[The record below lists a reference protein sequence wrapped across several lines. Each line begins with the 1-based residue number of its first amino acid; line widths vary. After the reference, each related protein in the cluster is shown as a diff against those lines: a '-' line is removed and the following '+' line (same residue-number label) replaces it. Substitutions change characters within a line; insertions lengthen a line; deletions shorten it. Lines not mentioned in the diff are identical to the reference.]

1 MSAEYAQSLLA
12 SERPIE
18 YMDVNQLSAV
28 CHYLAATA
36 GWWNEYA
43 EGDATLKKHFIAGK
57 LALVHSEVS
66 EALEG
71 FRKNRMDDHLPNR
84 PQIEVEFADAI
95 IRMLDMAGA
104 LKLDVGGAI
113 EEKLRY
119 NSVRP
124 DHKLENRE
132 KDGGKSL

>member
-1 MSAEYAQSLLA
+1 MSNAYAESLLH
-12 SERPIE
+12 SGRPIQ
-18 YMDVNQLSAV
+18 YMDVNQLAAV
-28 CHYLAATA
+28 CHHLAATA

-43 EGDATLKKHFIAGK
+43 AGDATLKKHFIAGK

-71 FRKNRMDDHLPNR
+71 FRKNRNDDHLPHR
-84 PQIEVEFADAI
+84 QQIEVEFADAI

-104 LKLDVGGAI
+104 LNLDVGGAI

-119 NSVRP
+119 NSLRP